1 MADLPE
7 TWCVPVVRVD
17 FSDDGVWELL
27 KDEIVSP
34 TDEGFV
40 AGVEFVEDR
49 ALIGLSGTAVATS
62 YPRAY
67 PRQYRHPVVF
77 VVDAVTISLPERP
90 LLVVNLNEGDETG
103 PFRTLPRQVQ
113 AIENNL
119 SIANMDFL
127 SSRGRQAP
135 TASFEASNR
144 NASRPNAAPGC
155 TDLAPLCVKR
165 LRRGLF

>member
-7 TWCVPVVRVD
+7 TRCVPVVRAD
-17 FSDDGVWELL
+17 FSDDGLWEQL

-34 TDEGFV
+34 TEEGFV

-49 ALIGLSGTAVATS
+49 ALIGLSETAIAAG

-67 PRQYRHPVVF
+67 PRRYRHPVVF
-77 VVDAVTISLPERP
+77 VVDTVTVSLPERP
-90 LLVVNLNEGDETG
+90 LLVVNLNDGDETG

-119 SIANMDFL
+119 SIANMDFFEFAR
-127 SSRGRQAP
+127 SAGPDGVFRG
-135 TASFEASNR
+135 F
-144 NASRPNAAPGC
+144 
-155 TDLAPLCVKR
+155 
-165 LRRGLF
+165 